1 MATNGEE
8 VASSERK
15 AADEVRVC
23 CGGDCMARRSEEL
36 LTVLEE
42 KYKNDPSVSVAT
54 CRCTGYCSIGPN
66 VDVNGNIVH
75 HNSSRNVVE
84 QVEHARTLPP
94 QQGMVTDAAI
104 DFIIQRE
111 DLF

>member
-1 MATNGEE
+1 METNEAA
-8 VASSERK
+8 VAEDGVK
-15 AADEVRVC
+15 GPDDIRVC
-23 CGGDCMARRSEEL
+23 CGGDCMARRSAEL
-36 LTVLEE
+36 LVVLEE
-42 KYKNDPSVSVAT
+42 KYKDDPTASVAT

-75 HNSSRNVVE
+75 HNSPRNVVE
-84 QVEHARTLPP
+84 HVEHARTLPP

-104 DFIIQRE
+104 DQLIQRE